1 MSVKI
6 KRIYEDASKN
16 DGKRVLIDRVWPR
29 GVSKEK
35 AQLDE
40 WLKEVAPSSELR
52 KWFDHDP
59 DKFNEFKKKYKK
71 EIKENQEQKD
81 ALDQLIKWSSKG
93 NLTLLFAAKEEK
105 YNHAQV
111 LKKLIEKE

>member
-1 MSVKI
+1 MSI
-6 KRIYEDASKN
+6 QLKRIYNKANKN

-40 WLKEVAPSSELR
+40 WLKEVAPTSDLR
-52 KWFDHDP
+52 KWFNHDP
-59 DKFNEFKKKYKK
+59 DKFKEFKKKYKEELK
-71 EIKENQEQKD
+71 KNEEQNEAFNQLKD
-81 ALDQLIKWSSKG
+81 WTSDGKV
-93 NLTLLFAAKEEK
+93 TLLYATKEEN

-111 LKKLIEKE
+111 LKELLT